1 MSAMPQLLFSLLG
14 KVLGSSKSEKFNHR
28 KGLREHSREGLRHH
42 ERNLG
47 AQKIA
52 CVDMFHTTQTEDMGV
67 KSEICAVVVRVV
79 PVEQVSTK
87 RFATA
92 ATSARCRAQAK
103 YNGDEDNNI
112 PKAPK
117 RTDIDQ
123 LVVEPGSTYVDE
135 I

>member
-1 MSAMPQLLFSLLG
+1 MNIQE
-14 KVLGSSKSEKFNHR
+14 KVRDATRETSVLR
-28 KGLREHSREGLRHH
+28 KLSVRTCSIR
-42 ERNLG
+42 
-47 AQKIA
+47 
-52 CVDMFHTTQTEDMGV
+52 QTEDMGV
-67 KSEICAVVVRVV
+67 KSEIFAVVVRVV

-92 ATSARCRAQAK
+92 ATSARRRAQAK
-103 YNGDEDNNI
+103 YNGDEDYNI